1 MNWPSLLLSLC
12 SVIFISGCQLSPPR
26 AELILLSGQIH
37 TMNESKPHAQAIAI
51 RGGKIIAIGN
61 DQEIKQWQ
69 GQHTEIINLAN
80 RMAMP
85 GLIDSHIHS
94 IEGALALDAC
104 SMDDEK
110 LSFDELSQ
118 RIKKCAAD
126 QQGNEWLQVL
136 NVRSVGTDLT
146 RQKLDSILPERPLYV
161 VSTDAHTAW
170 VNSIGLNKAGVTAS
184 TVSPNTG
191 KIGLDQQGQLNGV
204 LLDGATALVS
214 KTIPD
219 MPIEQRVA
227 ALQRVITQL
236 NQTGITGYLEANSNE
251 ASIETFCT
259 LVATGKLNAHVTI
272 SLGSEGQATEAEFKR
287 LDALRQRAQNCGLQA
302 DTIKLF
308 ADGVMEYP
316 TQTAALLQPYVDKNG
331 KATSNK
337 GPLYLPEAQLKAF
350 SLMALQHDF
359 SLHVHAIGDAAV
371 HEVLNAFDYAK
382 TQEPDNNS
390 RLSMAHLQ
398 LIDQQ
403 DYVRFAKLNVIASLQ
418 LLWAQ
423 PDEYSVDA
431 VRPYIGVTR
440 HERLYPAASLVNAGA
455 TVAGGSDWN
464 VSSFNP
470 FAAMAIGTSRM
481 NPEQPQL
488 GTLNSNQ
495 ALSLSTLLEAYTHNA
510 AQVMGQA
517 QQIGQLKVGMDA
529 DVIVL
534 DRYLDDS
541 SSATQ
546 IADTQVVLTLFKG
559 QTVYKQP

>member
-1 MNWPSLLLSLC
+1 MNWRSVVLSGVILLN
-12 SVIFISGCQLSPPR
+12 GCQLSPPR

-37 TMNESKPHAQAIAI
+37 TMDISQPLAQAIAI
-51 RGGKIIAIGN
+51 REGKVIAIGSN
-61 DQEIKQWQ
+61 QDITQWQ
-69 GQHTEIINLAN
+69 GKQTEVIDLAG
-80 RMAMP
+80 RMVLP
-85 GLIDSHIHS
+85 GLLDSHLHS

-118 RIKKCAAD
+118 RIKQCAAEQEGD
-126 QQGNEWLQVL
+126 DWLQVL
-136 NVRSVGTDLT
+136 NVRSVGTGLS

-170 VNSIGLNKAGVTAS
+170 VNTIGFKKAGVTA
-184 TVSPNTG
+184 TTLAPETG
-191 KIGLDQQGQLNGV
+191 KIGLDAQGQLNGV

-219 MPIEQRVA
+219 MPLQQRVA
-227 ALQRVITQL
+227 ALQRVIKQL
-236 NQTGITGYLEANSNE
+236 NANGITGYLEANSNE
-251 ASIETFCT
+251 ASIATFCA
-259 LVATGKLNAHVTI
+259 LAATGKLTAHVTI
-272 SLGSEGQATEAEFKR
+272 SLGSEGQATEAEFTR
-287 LDALRQRAQNCGLQA
+287 LQDLKKRAQDCGLQA

-316 TQTAALLQPYVDKNG
+316 TQTAALLQPYIDENG
-331 KATSNK
+331 KTTSNK
-337 GPLYLPEAQLKAF
+337 GPLYLPEAQLKVF
-350 SLMALQHDF
+350 SLMALQQGF

-371 HEVLNAFDYAK
+371 HEVLDAFEYARS
-382 TQEPDNNS
+382 QVPHNQS

-398 LIDQQ
+398 LIDPQ
-403 DYVRFAKLNVIASLQ
+403 DYARFAKLDVIASLQ

-431 VRPYIGVTR
+431 VRPYIGVAR

-470 FAAMAIGTSRM
+470 FAAMAIGTSRT
-481 NPEQPQL
+481 NPDQPQL
-488 GTLNSNQ
+488 GSLNSEQ
-495 ALSLSTLLEAYTHNA
+495 ALSLSTLLAAYTHNA

-541 SSATQ
+541 SSAAQ
-546 IADTQVVLTLFKG
+546 IAETQVELTLFKG
-559 QTVYKQP
+559 QTVYRQP